1 MNVYDEYII
10 EMLAHFFFQSFLY
23 LYTADTI
30 DMQHNRCCVYDC
42 MFSGSASHL
51 HLVFYK
57 HTTAMTSLKR
67 IYSFFSIRGRRYSR
81 YNALIDDG
89 KMAVAR

>member
-1 MNVYDEYII
+1 MNVYP
-10 EMLAHFFFQSFLY
+10 Y

-30 DMQHNRCCVYDC
+30 DMQHNWCCVYDC
-42 MFSGSASHL
+42 MCSGSASHL

-57 HTTAMTSLKR
+57 HTTTMTLLKR
-67 IYSFFSIRGRRYSR
+67 IYSFFSIRGRRY
-81 YNALIDDG
+81 NALIDDG